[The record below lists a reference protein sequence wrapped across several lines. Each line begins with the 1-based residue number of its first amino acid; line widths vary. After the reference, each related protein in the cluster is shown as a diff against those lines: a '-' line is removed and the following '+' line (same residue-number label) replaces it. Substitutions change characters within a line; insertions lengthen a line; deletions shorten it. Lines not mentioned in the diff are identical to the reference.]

1 MDNIDALS
9 RLKKDAIENEEP
21 VVIKTI
27 IDTIAAFGRDGIEPI
42 SEILSHSKNESVKL
56 HGINVIRRIQ
66 MINP

>member
-9 RLKKDAIENEEP
+9 RLKKDAIENKEP